1 MAAQLH
7 DLQVQQMITVF
18 TALVLYQTVLLYSSL
33 EQKIVRLMSPPSFME
48 LRIHQCNIC
57 TSVLPWSII
66 AIDLGLSS
74 TVDKTKAGLQYNYFN
89 DFVVS

>member
-1 MAAQLH
+1 M
-7 DLQVQQMITVF
+7 F
-18 TALVLYQTVLLYSSL
+18 YCLVLYQTVLLYSSL
-33 EQKIVRLMSPPSFME
+33 EQKIVRLMSPSFME